1 MPASPSSRAW
11 GLAGLSAAAAGA
23 VGTAVGLTRAR
34 EARVTDRYADE
45 RFDLLRSDRGSVVAA
60 DDGVPLS
67 VREVGPRDAP
77 LTVVFVHGFC
87 NRMAAWHF
95 QRIALERTWGDRIR
109 MVFYDHRGHG
119 QSGPAPS
126 ETCTIAQLARDLDA
140 VLRAMVPTGPVVL
153 VGHSMGG
160 MTVLS
165 YAGQHPETS
174 GPRVVGFGLISTAA
188 GGLSEVGLGRSL
200 ESPAIDAFRAVSRR
214 VPGMVQGGRGAT
226 RRLIAPLLRAASY
239 GDRKVSRSVVRF
251 TDEMINDT
259 PLSTLVDFLQALED
273 HDESAALPAMTD
285 VPALVL
291 CGDGDILTPFRNSVS
306 LAEQLPLAELLRVPG
321 AGHMVQLEQ
330 PEVVS
335 EAIDRLVTR
344 AVEAMST
351 EPAMKERA
359 TGVLRAIA
367 DRRRHGE
374 LWPALG
380 GRTRRR

>member
-1 MPASPSSRAW
+1 M
-11 GLAGLSAAAAGA
+11 
-23 VGTAVGLTRAR
+23 
-34 EARVTDRYADE
+34 TDRYADE